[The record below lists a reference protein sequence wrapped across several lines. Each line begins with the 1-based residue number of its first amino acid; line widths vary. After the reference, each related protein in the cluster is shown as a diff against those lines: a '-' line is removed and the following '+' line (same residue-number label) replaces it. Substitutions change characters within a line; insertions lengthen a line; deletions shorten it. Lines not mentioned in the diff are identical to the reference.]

1 MISFNNLFLNFRWD
15 FSLIQSLPECM
26 KVVFKT
32 VVELWDEIE
41 MILVETGKS
50 NLVVEYIKQAVC
62 LFQFLYTIPMVLI
75 I

>member
-1 MISFNNLFLNFRWD
+1 
-15 FSLIQSLPECM
+15 M